1 MGTPRSNSPNAWVV
15 ERVVE
20 TGSTNTDLLARAS
33 DGAPHGSV
41 LVADHQTAGR
51 GRLDRVWTAPP
62 GANLLVSLLFRGGFD
77 PGRPHELTQRVG
89 VAAIEAIERL
99 SLVRPVL
106 KWPNDVL
113 VDEVKVA
120 GILAQAA
127 QAANGVTGAAGAAQ
141 AASGVTG
148 AAGAAGAGA
157 GVMHVV
163 VGIGV
168 NLGWAPDGAARV
180 DGVDRDALLDA
191 LLDRIDA
198 RWSESIASPYRDR
211 LATLGQRVR
220 VERPNDILLG
230 TAVDVE
236 AGGELLVRDDDGVE
250 HAIAAGDVVHLRP
263 A

>member
-20 TGSTNTDLLARAS
+20 TGSTNTDLLARAGA
-33 DGAPHGSV
+33 GAPHGSV

-51 GRLDRVWTAPP
+51 GRLDRVWAAPA
-62 GANLLVSLLFRGGFD
+62 GANLLVSMLFRSGFD

-89 VAAIEAIERL
+89 VAAIEAIEGL
-99 SLVRPVL
+99 SPERPVL

-113 VDEVKVA
+113 VDERKLA
-120 GILAQAA
+120 GILAQA
-127 QAANGVTGAAGAAQ
+127 GGGGAGSAGAD
-141 AASGVTG
+141 G
-148 AAGAAGAGA
+148 AHGT
-157 GVMHVV
+157 VSLVV

-168 NLGWAPDGAARV
+168 NLGWAPEGAARAQ
-180 DGVDRDALLDA
+180 GVDRDALLDA

-198 RWSESIASPYRDR
+198 RWSEPIVSPYRDR

-220 VERPNDILLG
+220 VERPNGVLLG
-230 TAVDVE
+230 TAVDVD
-236 AGGELLVRDDDGVE
+236 AGGELLVRDDGGIV

>member
-20 TGSTNTDLLARAS
+20 TGSTNTDLLARAGA
-33 DGAPHGSV
+33 GAPHGSV

-62 GANLLVSLLFRGGFD
+62 GENLLMSLLFRWGFD

-89 VAAIEAIERL
+89 VAAIEAIEGL
-99 SLVRPVL
+99 SPERPVL

-113 VDEVKVA
+113 VDERKLA
-120 GILAQAA
+120 GILAQA
-127 QAANGVTGAAGAAQ
+127 GGGGAGSAGAD
-141 AASGVTG
+141 G
-148 AAGAAGAGA
+148 AHGT
-157 GVMHVV
+157 VSLVV

-168 NLGWAPDGAARV
+168 NLGWAPEGAARAQ
-180 DGVDRDALLDA
+180 GVDRDALLDA

-198 RWSESIASPYRDR
+198 RWSEPIFSPYRDR

-220 VERPNDILLG
+220 VERPNGVLLG
-230 TAVDVE
+230 TAVDVD
-236 AGGELLVRDDDGVE
+236 AGGELLVRDDGGIV

>member
-1 MGTPRSNSPNAWVV
+1 MGTPRSNSPNKWVV
-15 ERVVE
+15 DRVTE
-20 TGSTNTDLLARAS
+20 TGSTNTDLLARAAG
-33 DGAPHGSV
+33 GAPHGSV

-62 GANLLVSLLFRGGFD
+62 GSNLLVSLLFRSGFD
-77 PGRPHELTQRVG
+77 PGRPHEVTQRVG

-113 VDEVKVA
+113 VDERKVA

-127 QAANGVTGAAGAAQ
+127 P
-141 AASGVTG
+141 AASGSG
-148 AAGAAGAGA
+148 AAPRAAEAGA

-180 DGVDRDALLDA
+180 HGVDRDALLDA

-198 RWSESIASPYRDR
+198 RWTEPIISPYRDR

-220 VERPNDILLG
+220 VERPDHVLLG
-230 TAVDVE
+230 TAVDVDVS
-236 AGGELLVRDDDGVE
+236 GELLVRDDDGIE

>member
-20 TGSTNTDLLARAS
+20 TGSTNTDLLARAGA
-33 DGAPHGSV
+33 GAPHGSV

-62 GANLLVSLLFRGGFD
+62 GENLLVSLLFRSGFD

-89 VAAIEAIERL
+89 VAAIEAIEGL
-99 SLVRPVL
+99 SPERPVL

-113 VDEVKVA
+113 VDERKLA
-120 GILAQAA
+120 GILAQA
-127 QAANGVTGAAGAAQ
+127 GGGGAGSAGAD
-141 AASGVTG
+141 G
-148 AAGAAGAGA
+148 AHGT
-157 GVMHVV
+157 VSLVV

-168 NLGWAPDGAARV
+168 NLGWAPEGAARAQ
-180 DGVDRDALLDA
+180 GVDRDALLDA

-198 RWSESIASPYRDR
+198 RWSEPIVSPYRDR

-220 VERPNDILLG
+220 VERPNGVLLG
-230 TAVDVE
+230 TAVDVD
-236 AGGELLVRDDDGVE
+236 AGGELLVRDDGGIV